1 MLKIRLIPCLLLE
14 GRGLV
19 KTVRFKRPK
28 YVGDPINAVK
38 IFTEKE
44 ADELIFLD
52 IAATVQG
59 KRPNFEFIRKIASE
73 CFMPFSYGGG
83 IRSIA
88 DIKAL
93 FDAGV
98 DKVIMNTY
106 AIENPNFI
114 SEAASIYGSQ
124 SIVVAIDVKKDVF
137 GKYKVFIRDGRK
149 KTNLDP
155 MEHAVNMEKMGA
167 GELFLNS
174 IDRDGIM
181 QGYDPILIKKV
192 SHAVNIPVV
201 ACGGAGK
208 IEDFAEAVASGASA
222 VSAGSFFVFHGKR
235 KAVLI
240 TYPLLEELERILN

>member
-124 SIVVAIDVKKDVF
+124 SIVVAIDVKKDMF
-137 GKYKVFIRDGRK
+137 GKYKVFTRGGRK

-174 IDRDGIM
+174 IDRDGTM